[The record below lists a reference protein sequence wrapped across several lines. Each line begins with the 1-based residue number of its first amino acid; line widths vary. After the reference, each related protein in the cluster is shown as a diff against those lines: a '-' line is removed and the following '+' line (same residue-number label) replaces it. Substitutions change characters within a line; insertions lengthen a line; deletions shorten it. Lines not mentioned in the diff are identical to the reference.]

1 MMFGVFAVRHDVWC
15 FSSQTRCLVFAT
27 HGVGW
32 SLVWVGLPNVYS
44 YYEAWGKPE
53 QQASFMCF
61 LIFHRPSG
69 FAHLFLSVVFL
80 FLATITCH
88 VKAQEVGSQTSC
100 GKRRG
105 WSRAQGCVR
114 WADKLKV
121 LVQRQASVPAGW
133 SSRGHLF
140 CSRLFFAQSW
150 ISGGGWW
157 WRTGR
162 PAESTT
168 AGHGFQRSA
177 ACQLPSFFDL
187 LLVILVLKWV
197 LISVLVAVAVRVS
210 FAAHCLKG
218 VLFARDDE
226 NVKASFS
233 QHISIREC
241 CIRVKMAGRHSSNVS
256 AKSAKFKIPWLF
268 FVLPKIKPLEYLFQS
283 LSDLHF
289 LFHIIAVKDFVS
301 SLFLWNTSPS
311 CLHMCYIYK

>member
-1 MMFGVFAVRHDVWC
+1 MFGVCPTWC
-15 FSSQTRCLVFAT
+15 WVEPGVGGAAQCLLILWGMRQTRAAGVIYVFPYFPQTLRLYAFI
-27 HGVGW
+27 
-32 SLVWVGLPNVYS
+32 P
-44 YYEAWGKPE
+44 
-53 QQASFMCF
+53 FCC
-61 LIFHRPSG
+61 
-69 FAHLFLSVVFL
+69 VF

-133 SSRGHLF
+133 SSRGPLF

-177 ACQLPSFFDL
+177 ACQLPSFFHL

-218 VLFARDDE
+218 DWSYLPFIKCVCTE
-226 NVKASFS
+226 Y
-233 QHISIREC
+233 
-241 CIRVKMAGRHSSNVS
+241 S

-311 CLHMCYIYK
+311 CLHMCYIYKK

>member
-1 MMFGVFAVRHDVWC
+1 MIQKVSLLLTFIFSSSLISIFELGFGTFCHRILKVKSQTLEETKVFSLDSAYFSLVFSVCQTWCLVFSVSDRMFGVFAVRHDVWC

-69 FAHLFLSVVFL
+69 FVHLFLSVVFL
-80 FLATITCH
+80 FLAIITCH
-88 VKAQEVGSQTSC
+88 VKAQEGGSQTSC

-105 WSRAQGCVR
+105 WSQAQRCVR
-114 WADKLKV
+114 WADKFNV

-187 LLVILVLKWV
+187 LLVILVLKRV

-210 FAAHCLKG
+210 FAAHCRG
-218 VLFARDDE
+218 STRH
-226 NVKASFS
+226 FS
-233 QHISIREC
+233 TQISE
-241 CIRVKMAGRHSSNVS
+241 
-256 AKSAKFKIPWLF
+256 
-268 FVLPKIKPLEYLFQS
+268 
-283 LSDLHF
+283 
-289 LFHIIAVKDFVS
+289 
-301 SLFLWNTSPS
+301 S
-311 CLHMCYIYK
+311 CLSRISFVWVKSETKKARI